1 MITILILGAIQSV
14 VASGITAALLLYLDH
29 YTLRVQFIGPVQ
41 VENGN
46 GNVATACAA
55 VEGFAALGSVLQ
67 RIAERL
73 EQ

>member
-1 MITILILGAIQSV
+1 MIAIIVLGAIQAVIAGS
-14 VASGITAALLLYLDH
+14 SAAAMLLYLDH
-29 YTLRVQFIGPVQ
+29 YTLKVQFIGPVQ
-41 VENGN
+41 VEN

>member
-1 MITILILGAIQSV
+1 MITILILGAIQSI
-14 VASGITAALLLYLDH
+14 VAGSIAAALLLYLDH
-29 YTLRVQFIGPVQ
+29 YTLKVQFLGPVQ
-41 VENGN
+41 VEN

>member
-1 MITILILGAIQSV
+1 MIPIIILGAVQAVIAGSI
-14 VASGITAALLLYLDH
+14 AAALLLYLDH
-29 YTLRVQFIGPVQ
+29 YTLKVQFLGPVQ

-46 GNVATACAA
+46 GNIATACAA
-55 VEGFAALGSVLQ
+55 VEGFAVLGSVLQ

>member
-1 MITILILGAIQSV
+1 MITILILGAIQSI
-14 VASGITAALLLYLDH
+14 VAGSIAAALLLYLDH

-46 GNVATACAA
+46 VATACAA
-55 VEGFAALGSVLQ
+55 VEGFAALDSVLR